1 MAWNLLCLFMTFCIF
16 LRVFMFVLLFESA
29 NEPAMRKD
37 LTVPTFA
44 ESLFYTSYY
53 TKYNTMFFC
62 VGDCVEA
69 GRVGGVVGVC
79 WVRLSWGVGVKV
91 F

>member
-1 MAWNLLCLFMTFCIF
+1 
-16 LRVFMFVLLFESA
+16 MFILLFESA

-62 VGDCVEA
+62 VGDCVGA

-79 WVRLSWGVGVKV
+79 WVGVEWSVGVKV

>member
-1 MAWNLLCLFMTFCIF
+1 VAWDF
-16 LRVFMFVLLFESA
+16 LRVFVFVFLFESA

-62 VGDCVEA
+62 LGIVLGLE
-69 GRVGGVVGVC
+69 GLVVMG
-79 WVRLSWGVGVKV
+79 LG
-91 F
+91 